1 MAMRDFEERG
11 VNSSGR
17 ESGKMPPRT
26 THTNTKMPNRDR
38 NPSKEK
44 GPVKEPTKEDPMVLM
59 PDTQNATP
67 EKGRPITSTEKAAQK
82 PNTSTVADGEA
93 G

>member
-1 MAMRDFEERG
+1 MAMRDFEERS
-11 VNSSGR
+11 VNPSGGR
-17 ESGKMPPRT
+17 ESGKMPP
-26 THTNTKMPNRDR
+26 KMPNRDR

-44 GPVKEPTKEDPMVLM
+44 GPVKEPKKEEPMVLM
-59 PDTQNATP
+59 PETQNATP
-67 EKGRPITSTEKAAQK
+67 EKGRPITSTEKAAKK

>member
-1 MAMRDFEERG
+1 MASMRDFEEKG

-17 ESGKMPPRT
+17 ESGKMPPLAD
-26 THTNTKMPNRDR
+26 TKLPNRDR

-44 GPVKEPTKEDPMVLM
+44 GPVKEPKKEDPMVLM

-67 EKGRPITSTEKAAQK
+67 EKGRPITSTEKAAKK

>member
-1 MAMRDFEERG
+1 MAMRNFEEKS
-11 VNSSGR
+11 VNPSGGR
-17 ESGKMPPRT
+17 ESGKMPPPRDT
-26 THTNTKMPNRDR
+26 PAKMPNRDR

-44 GPVKEPTKEDPMVLM
+44 GPVKEPKKDEPMVLM
-59 PDTQNATP
+59 PETQNATP
-67 EKGRPITSTEKAAQK
+67 EKGRPITSTEKAAKK

>member
-1 MAMRDFEERG
+1 MKMNEFEKNSMSPKGER
-11 VNSSGR
+11 
-17 ESGKMPPRT
+17 GKMPP
-26 THTNTKMPNRDR
+26 KMPNRDR

-44 GPVKEPTKEDPMVLM
+44 GPVKEPKKEEPMVLM
-59 PDTQNATP
+59 PETQNATP
-67 EKGRPITSTEKAAQK
+67 QKGRPITSTEKAAQK

>member
-1 MAMRDFEERG
+1 MAMRDYEERG
-11 VNSSGR
+11 VSPNGGR
-17 ESGKMPPRT
+17 ESGKMPPPQR
-26 THTNTKMPNRDR
+26 NTKMPNQDR

-44 GPVKEPTKEDPMVLM
+44 GPVKEPKKEDPMVLM

>member
-1 MAMRDFEERG
+1 MTMRDFEEKG
-11 VNSSGR
+11 VSPNGSR
-17 ESGKMPPRT
+17 ESGKMPP
-26 THTNTKMPNRDR
+26 PNPNKDR
-38 NPSKEK
+38 NPTKEK
-44 GPVKEPTKEDPMVLM
+44 GPLKEPKKSEPMVLM
-59 PDTQNATP
+59 PETQNATP